1 MPVVNSTK
9 DFIDNSALLQTA
21 ERTVVNDWVAA
32 MVGGANVFD
41 AAKTV
46 SKEIKKLQGTPA
58 VAKTGT
64 HELLAGTVN
73 RVFFKY
79 DATTVTLTNVGHT

>member
-1 MPVVNSTK
+1 MPVVNTTRE
-9 DFIDNSALLQTA
+9 FTDNSTLLQKA
-21 ERTVVNDWVAA
+21 ERTVVNDWVSAIS
-32 MVGGANVFD
+32 GGANAFD

-58 VAKTGT
+58 VAKSGT
-64 HELLAGTVN
+64 HELVVGTVN

-79 DATTVTLTNVGHT
+79 DTATVTLTNVGHT